1 MRTHTLPSTPRH
13 VMDEVLTTGYFPLFD
28 GESTEECVHNALCNV
43 CGAADTSGEERRGRW
58 LQSMLVEL
66 PSPFRACSGTVP
78 PLYTQ
83 HVCGRYQRRSDILG
97 VVRDIIVERH
107 IHKVYLYAL
116 SRQIIAEYTSAHQS
130 SRWIGIG

>member
-1 MRTHTLPSTPRH
+1 
-13 VMDEVLTTGYFPLFD
+13 
-28 GESTEECVHNALCNV
+28 
-43 CGAADTSGEERRGRW
+43 
-58 LQSMLVEL
+58 MLVEL

-130 SRWIGIG
+130 SRWIGIGNSLLR